1 MNFCIVIVC
10 EVYIIINFALNN
22 FVIIRNEKSN
32 DMFKGHLPFNP
43 ITIGILSDDLVFN
56 MSTAS
61 FATGSVQVVVVPTEV
76 VEETVVVISSH
87 S

>member
-1 MNFCIVIVC
+1 
-10 EVYIIINFALNN
+10 
-22 FVIIRNEKSN
+22 
-32 DMFKGHLPFNP
+32 MFKGHLPFNP